1 MFVIVI
7 ATEGNPLVVIAVV
20 LIAIFSSGSTVREPM
35 NRRKFVRFTPKSGHV
50 QCTSSCPLSAKS
62 ELMQCSKTTRIGAY
76 SITSSEAQ

>member
-1 MFVIVI
+1 
-7 ATEGNPLVVIAVV
+7 
-20 LIAIFSSGSTVREPM
+20 M

-62 ELMQCSKTTRIGAY
+62 GLMQCSKTTRIGAY